1 MISTSA
7 TTLPVSRATVISL
20 LLALMLLTSATA
32 SAEVMTSGKT
42 WPPAAAVPTIVAPGI
57 NGAAR
62 FVKSAENVTIGPV
75 VVTDAYRAVE
85 TDQGVKI
92 RNLSIVGLTARNLQ
106 RDGIRL
112 RDVVGAEIANF
123 DLRMRAEPQTGEHLP
138 EGIAIY
144 AGSDIVIRDG
154 QVSGFQMAP
163 VSGVYGNGDGVATE
177 PKSSGRILRVRSSNN
192 TDGCFDL
199 KGSWS
204 LADLIA
210 EACGKSFRFWN
221 TIEAATLTSID
232 SGAAVHLAS
241 RAVVTID
248 RLVVRSSKPGPVII
262 TEGKATLTIKACDL
276 SGVAKGSTLVQYN
289 GRENTIRL
297 GTGCALN

>member
-1 MISTSA
+1 MRHA
-7 TTLPVSRATVISL
+7 TFFG
-20 LLALMLLTSATA
+20 LALMLLASAPA
-32 SAEVMTSGKT
+32 SAETMTSGKV
-42 WPPAAAVPTIVAPGI
+42 WPPAAAVPTISAPGV

-62 FVKSAENVTIGPV
+62 FTKSAENVTIGPV
-75 VVTDAYRAVE
+75 IVTDAYRAVE
-85 TDQGVKI
+85 TDQGVVI
-92 RNLSIVGLTARNLQ
+92 RDLRIVGLTGRNLQ

-112 RDVVGAEIANF
+112 RDVTGAEIAHF
-123 DLRMRAEPQTGEHLP
+123 DLTMRAEPQTGEHLP

-144 AGSDIVIRDG
+144 AGSHIVIRDG
-154 QVSGFQMAP
+154 QVSGFRMAP
-163 VSGVYGNGDGVATE
+163 VPGVYGNGDGVATE
-177 PKSSGRILRVRSSNN
+177 PKSSGQILRVRSSNN

-199 KGSWS
+199 KGVWT
-204 LADLIA
+204 LADLIG

-221 TIEAATLTSID
+221 TITAGTLTSIE

-248 RLVVRSSKPGPVII
+248 RLVVRSSKPGPVIV
-262 TEGKATLTIKACDL
+262 TEGKATLTIRECDL

-297 GTGCALN
+297 GPGCALN